1 MRRLALLLLA
11 AAAVRAEDPPPADS
25 AAAATPGEEVTSPPL
40 PPPDAAATD
49 AADAPQT
56 DEAPPEAPP
65 VEETPPPVE
74 EKPAPIMVQDVDDED
89 DAPAAPKKV
98 INYASKDAGALVVEK
113 SGTSKG
119 FDNLLVDNKD
129 KYGITDCGEKKYV
142 VIGLSEDIRM
152 TELILCQYEK
162 YSSGVRD
169 FDVLG
174 SQTFPTKEWLH
185 LGAFEATYAKREQL
199 FVFPDPKYVRYIKVR
214 FNTHHGDEAS
224 CTVSQLKVHGIT
236 VMEGMQ
242 DDLQRHQKELEEQM
256 ESIGEELPPDEA
268 EVSEEGDAKPAD
280 RKEAAEAAAAKAA
293 EAVAELEAAEA
304 ALAVEEVRN
313 RTRANA
319 TNATNATIGSRVV
332 DAVTGLADVVMGKA
346 NKTTTTLPDE
356 IEVIEPVAPASA
368 DEPVVVE
375 EPPAEPLVNASN
387 ATVSVNTTNATV
399 SANATVSV
407 NATALNATAAA
418 NATNATLP
426 VVNATRANATAV
438 NVTLTPQQRCDYA
451 LDFKRFKTQM
461 LAKSKGQNATAAV
474 GTGTQ
479 FESVFKT
486 LMDKIRAFE
495 ISHSIYELYLGHL
508 QACYAFTVSN
518 LDKNMDDEV
527 SKLRA
532 DLAHVLERP
541 RRRRFMFFGRR

>member
-1 MRRLALLLLA
+1 MRRLALLLLV
-11 AAAVRAEDPPPADS
+11 AAAVRAEDPPPAD
-25 AAAATPGEEVTSPPL
+25 AAPAATPGEEVTSPPL

-65 VEETPPPVE
+65 VEESPPPVE

-256 ESIGEELPPDEA
+256 ESIGEDVPVPEEDEA
-268 EVSEEGDAKPAD
+268 SKPADEAKPAD

-313 RTRANA
+313 RTRLNS
-319 TNATNATIGSRVV
+319 TNATAKNSTVGSRVV

-346 NKTTTTLPDE
+346 NKTLPDE
-356 IEVIEPVAPASA
+356 IEVVEPVAPASA
-368 DEPVVVE
+368 EVDVVVE

-399 SANATVSV
+399 AVNATASANATVV
-407 NATALNATAAA
+407 NATVAI

-426 VVNATRANATAV
+426 VVNATRANATV
-438 NVTLTPQQRCDYA
+438 INVTLTPQQRCDYA

-508 QACYAFTVSN
+508 QACYAFTVDR
-518 LDKNMDDEV
+518 LDRKLDDEV

-541 RRRRFMFFGRR
+541 RRRFRFFGRR

>member
-1 MRRLALLLLA
+1 MRRLALLCLLLA
-11 AAAVRAEDPPPADS
+11 ARAEDPPPAD
-25 AAAATPGEEVTSPPL
+25 AAPAATPGEEVTSPPL

-256 ESIGEELPPDEA
+256 ESIGEDVPVPEEDEA
-268 EVSEEGDAKPAD
+268 SKPADEAKPAD

-313 RTRANA
+313 RTRLNN
-319 TNATNATIGSRVV
+319 TNATAKNSTVGSRVV

-346 NKTTTTLPDE
+346 NKTTLSDE
-356 IEVIEPVAPASA
+356 IEVVEPVAPASS
-368 DEPVVVE
+368 DPPVVVE
-375 EPPAEPLVNASN
+375 EAPVVEPANASN
-387 ATVSVNTTNATV
+387 ATLPMNETNATV
-399 SANATVSV
+399 AVNATASANATVV
-407 NATALNATAAA
+407 NATVAI
-418 NATNATLP
+418 NATNATII
-426 VVNATRANATAV
+426 VNATRANATAV

-508 QACYAFTVSN
+508 QACYAFTVDR
-518 LDKNMDDEV
+518 LDKKMDDEV

>member
-1 MRRLALLLLA
+1 M
-11 AAAVRAEDPPPADS
+11 
-25 AAAATPGEEVTSPPL
+25 
-40 PPPDAAATD
+40 
-49 AADAPQT
+49 
-56 DEAPPEAPP
+56 
-65 VEETPPPVE
+65 
-74 EKPAPIMVQDVDDED
+74 
-89 DAPAAPKKV
+89 
-98 INYASKDAGALVVEK
+98 
-113 SGTSKG
+113 
-119 FDNLLVDNKD
+119 
-129 KYGITDCGEKKYV
+129 C
-142 VIGLSEDIRM
+142 IR
-152 TELILCQYEK
+152 
-162 YSSGVRD
+162 D
-169 FDVLG
+169 
-174 SQTFPTKEWLH
+174 
-185 LGAFEATYAKREQL
+185 
-199 FVFPDPKYVRYIKVR
+199 R

-256 ESIGEELPPDEA
+256 ESIGEDLPPDEA

-313 RTRANA
+313 RTRLNA

-368 DEPVVVE
+368 EPPVVE
-375 EPPAEPLVNASN
+375 EPPAEPVVNASN
-387 ATVSVNTTNATV
+387 TTVAVNATNATV
-399 SANATVSV
+399 AANATVSV
-407 NATALNATAAA
+407 NATALNATAAV

-518 LDKNMDDEV
+518 LDKKMDDEV

-541 RRRRFMFFGRR
+541 RRRRWGLFGRRP

>member
-1 MRRLALLLLA
+1 MRRLALLLLV
-11 AAAVRAEDPPPADS
+11 AAAVRAEDPSPND
-25 AAAATPGEEVTSPPL
+25 AAPAATPGEEVTSPPL
-40 PPPDAAATD
+40 PPPDAAATVD
-49 AADAPQT
+49 EPQT
-56 DEAPPEAPP
+56 EEAQPEA
-65 VEETPPPVE
+65 EETPPPVE

-256 ESIGEELPPDEA
+256 ESIGEDVPVPEEDEA
-268 EVSEEGDAKPAD
+268 SKPADEAKPAD

-313 RTRANA
+313 RTRLNN

-346 NKTTTTLPDE
+346 NKTTTTPPDE
-356 IEVIEPVAPASA
+356 IEVVEPVAPA
-368 DEPVVVE
+368 DVEPVVAEVPVVE
-375 EPPAEPLVNASN
+375 PVNASN

-399 SANATVSV
+399 AVNATVSANATVV
-407 NATALNATAAA
+407 NATVSI

-426 VVNATRANATAV
+426 VVNATRANATAA

-508 QACYAFTVSN
+508 QACYAFT
-518 LDKNMDDEV
+518 LDRLDRKVDDEV

-532 DLAHVLERP
+532 ELAHVLERP
-541 RRRRFMFFGRR
+541 RRRFRFFGRR

>member
-1 MRRLALLLLA
+1 MRRLALLLLV
-11 AAAVRAEDPPPADS
+11 AAAVRAEDPPPAD
-25 AAAATPGEEVTSPPL
+25 AAPAATPGEEVTSPPL
-40 PPPDAAATD
+40 PPPDAEATVD
-49 AADAPQT
+49 EPQT
-56 DEAPPEAPP
+56 EEAQPEA
-65 VEETPPPVE
+65 EETPPSVE

-256 ESIGEELPPDEA
+256 ESIGEEVLPDEV

-319 TNATNATIGSRVV
+319 TNATTPKNASVGSRMV

-356 IEVIEPVAPASA
+356 IEVVEPVAPASA
-368 DEPVVVE
+368 DIEPIVIEVPVVEV
-375 EPPAEPLVNASN
+375 VNASN

-399 SANATVSV
+399 AANATVSV
-407 NATALNATAAA
+407 NTTALNATAAV

-426 VVNATRANATAV
+426 VVNATRANATAA

-508 QACYAFTVSN
+508 QACYAFT
-518 LDKNMDDEV
+518 LDRLDRKVDDEV

-532 DLAHVLERP
+532 ELAHVLERP
-541 RRRRFMFFGRR
+541 RRRFRFFGRR

>member
-1 MRRLALLLLA
+1 MIAMRRLALLCLLLA
-11 AAAVRAEDPPPADS
+11 AKAEDPPPAD
-25 AAAATPGEEVTSPPL
+25 AAPAATPGEEVTSPPL

-56 DEAPPEAPP
+56 DEEVPRE
-65 VEETPPPVE
+65 EETPTPVE

-256 ESIGEELPPDEA
+256 ESIGEDVPVPEEDEA
-268 EVSEEGDAKPAD
+268 SKPADEAKPAD
-280 RKEAAEAAAAKAA
+280 RKEAAEAAAA
-293 EAVAELEAAEA
+293 
-304 ALAVEEVRN
+304 
-313 RTRANA
+313 
-319 TNATNATIGSRVV
+319 
-332 DAVTGLADVVMGKA
+332 
-346 NKTTTTLPDE
+346 
-356 IEVIEPVAPASA
+356 
-368 DEPVVVE
+368 
-375 EPPAEPLVNASN
+375 
-387 ATVSVNTTNATV
+387 
-399 SANATVSV
+399 
-407 NATALNATAAA
+407 
-418 NATNATLP
+418 
-426 VVNATRANATAV
+426 
-438 NVTLTPQQRCDYA
+438 
-451 LDFKRFKTQM
+451 
-461 LAKSKGQNATAAV
+461 
-474 GTGTQ
+474 
-479 FESVFKT
+479 
-486 LMDKIRAFE
+486 
-495 ISHSIYELYLGHL
+495 
-508 QACYAFTVSN
+508 
-518 LDKNMDDEV
+518 
-527 SKLRA
+527 
-532 DLAHVLERP
+532 
-541 RRRRFMFFGRR
+541 

>member
-1 MRRLALLLLA
+1 
-11 AAAVRAEDPPPADS
+11 
-25 AAAATPGEEVTSPPL
+25 
-40 PPPDAAATD
+40 
-49 AADAPQT
+49 
-56 DEAPPEAPP
+56 
-65 VEETPPPVE
+65 
-74 EKPAPIMVQDVDDED
+74 
-89 DAPAAPKKV
+89 
-98 INYASKDAGALVVEK
+98 
-113 SGTSKG
+113 
-119 FDNLLVDNKD
+119 
-129 KYGITDCGEKKYV
+129 
-142 VIGLSEDIRM
+142 
-152 TELILCQYEK
+152 
-162 YSSGVRD
+162 
-169 FDVLG
+169 
-174 SQTFPTKEWLH
+174 
-185 LGAFEATYAKREQL
+185 
-199 FVFPDPKYVRYIKVR
+199 
-214 FNTHHGDEAS
+214 
-224 CTVSQLKVHGIT
+224 
-236 VMEGMQ
+236 
-242 DDLQRHQKELEEQM
+242 
-256 ESIGEELPPDEA
+256 
-268 EVSEEGDAKPAD
+268 
-280 RKEAAEAAAAKAA
+280 
-293 EAVAELEAAEA
+293 
-304 ALAVEEVRN
+304 VRN

-319 TNATNATIGSRVV
+319 TNATTPKNASVGSRMV

-368 DEPVVVE
+368 DEPIVVE

-399 SANATVSV
+399 SVNATVSA
-407 NATALNATAAA
+407 NATALNATVSI

-426 VVNATRANATAV
+426 VVNATRANATAA

-518 LDKNMDDEV
+518 LDKKMDDEV

>member
-1 MRRLALLLLA
+1 MRRG
-11 AAAVRAEDPPPADS
+11 
-25 AAAATPGEEVTSPPL
+25 AATLLRTVRCAPLRRRNTNNAILSAHRENPFADVAHAHARASSPPL
-40 PPPDAAATD
+40 RSAQDIVAAWLDAPADEVESYPDAAVVAGWPT
-49 AADAPQT
+49 T
-56 DEAPPEAPP
+56 APPPLHYW
-65 VEETPPPVE
+65 
-74 EKPAPIMVQDVDDED
+74 D

-98 INYASKDAGALVVEK
+98 ISYASKDAGALVVEK

-256 ESIGEELPPDEA
+256 ESIGEEVLPDEV

-293 EAVAELEAAEA
+293 D
-304 ALAVEEVRN
+304 
-313 RTRANA
+313 
-319 TNATNATIGSRVV
+319 G
-332 DAVTGLADVVMGKA
+332 GW
-346 NKTTTTLPDE
+346 LPGG
-356 IEVIEPVAPASA
+356 AS
-368 DEPVVVE
+368 
-375 EPPAEPLVNASN
+375 
-387 ATVSVNTTNATV
+387 
-399 SANATVSV
+399 
-407 NATALNATAAA
+407 
-418 NATNATLP
+418 
-426 VVNATRANATAV
+426 
-438 NVTLTPQQRCDYA
+438 
-451 LDFKRFKTQM
+451 
-461 LAKSKGQNATAAV
+461 G
-474 GTGTQ
+474 
-479 FESVFKT
+479 
-486 LMDKIRAFE
+486 
-495 ISHSIYELYLGHL
+495 
-508 QACYAFTVSN
+508 
-518 LDKNMDDEV
+518 
-527 SKLRA
+527 
-532 DLAHVLERP
+532 AHT
-541 RRRRFMFFGRR
+541 

>member
-1 MRRLALLLLA
+1 MRRIALLLFV
-11 AAAVRAEDPPPADS
+11 AAAVRAEDPPPADA

-256 ESIGEELPPDEA
+256 ESIGEEVLPEEDE
-268 EVSEEGDAKPAD
+268 AKPAD

-313 RTRANA
+313 RTRLNA

-368 DEPVVVE
+368 DEPVVVDE
-375 EPPAEPLVNASN
+375 VPVVEPVNASN

-407 NATALNATAAA
+407 NATALNATAAV

-426 VVNATRANATAV
+426 VINATRANATAV

-451 LDFKRFKTQM
+451 LDFKKFKSQM

-508 QACYAFTVSN
+508 QACYAFTVER
-518 LDKNMDDEV
+518 LDRKLDDEV

>member
-1 MRRLALLLLA
+1 MRRLALLLLV
-11 AAAVRAEDPPPADS
+11 AAAVRAEDPSPND
-25 AAAATPGEEVTSPPL
+25 AAPAATPGEEVTSPPL

-256 ESIGEELPPDEA
+256 ESIGEDVPVPEEDEA
-268 EVSEEGDAKPAD
+268 SKPADEAKPAD

-313 RTRANA
+313 RTRLNN
-319 TNATNATIGSRVV
+319 TNATAKNSTVGSRVV

-346 NKTTTTLPDE
+346 NKTLPDE
-356 IEVIEPVAPASA
+356 IEVVEPVAPASA
-368 DEPVVVE
+368 DVEPVVE
-375 EPPAEPLVNASN
+375 EAPGVDLHVSN
-387 ATVSVNTTNATV
+387 ATLPMNETNATV
-399 SANATVSV
+399 AVNATASANATVV
-407 NATALNATAAA
+407 NATVAI

-426 VVNATRANATAV
+426 VVNATRANATV
-438 NVTLTPQQRCDYA
+438 INVTLTPQQRCDYA

-508 QACYAFTVSN
+508 QACYAFT
-518 LDKNMDDEV
+518 LDRLDRKVDDEV

-532 DLAHVLERP
+532 ELSHVLERP
-541 RRRRFMFFGRR
+541 RRRFRFFGRR